1 MRTLPLPARAYLI
14 LVSIIAGA
22 ILLRAALSPGDLLA
36 NGALALLAFLG
47 LLLAHR
53 TQVAFESRP
62 GQSLLFTADDAVTL
76 FCISTLGDAGAWVV
90 ALAVLVVQV
99 WQRRAAERVA
109 FNTAMITITYTLA
122 SLVFH
127 LLQPADS
134 IPFSGLAGPLVFLS
148 VAAVYYC
155 CNMLLV
161 STMMGLAMGRPVL
174 QIYRESILQVSW
186 VHLLTYSIGAGM
198 AALYAVDPWLLVYGV
213 ITLVVARHAFA
224 TVVELNAE
232 TRRRQELAEERALL
246 YEEQARLNQELGR
259 ASKLAALGTFSAGI
273 AHEFNNVLTAVQGH
287 AQLAQ
292 MANSFAE
299 KNYSLEVITRV
310 TQRATSIT
318 NSLLTFA
325 RQREPDL
332 DLNYLQTAIEET
344 VALVRP
350 DLAIDRIAL
359 TQEIADLPPI
369 LCDIGQ
375 LNQVLLNLI
384 TNARDAVR
392 GREGAAIQLTLAQHE
407 GLAVITIVD
416 NGPGIPPDV
425 LDRIFQP
432 FVTTKQKGNGLGMA
446 ICYGIVQGHKGTID
460 IASEVGV
467 GTIVTIQLP
476 MRTEEPPAVLPE
488 HELLE
493 AA

>member
-1 MRTLPLPARAYLI
+1 MHTLPLAARLYLI
-14 LVSIIAGA
+14 LMA
-22 ILLRAALSPGDLLA
+22 LLA
-36 NGALALLAFLG
+36 GWLWWAAAPQAGLLLSQPLPALLAFTG
-47 LLLAHR
+47 LLLAYR
-53 TQVAFESRP
+53 AEVILESRP
-62 GQSLLFTADDAVTL
+62 GHQILFTVDDAIAL
-76 FCISTLGDAGAWVV
+76 FCIITFGAPGVWLV
-90 ALAVLVVQV
+90 AAAVAISQALRGKA
-99 WQRRAAERVA
+99 WERIIFNAAMLSA
-109 FNTAMITITYTLA
+109 TYALTG
-122 SLVFH
+122 LVFRLMH
-127 LLQPADS
+127 EPGS
-134 IPFSGLAGPLVFLS
+134 IPFSGPVGPLIFIT
-148 VAAVYYC
+148 VAATYYC
-155 CNMLLV
+155 SNMLMV
-161 STMMGLAMGRPVL
+161 SLMIALASGGPIL
-174 QIYRESILQVSW
+174 QIYRDSLQQASW
-186 VHLLTYSIGAGM
+186 VHLLTYSIGAST
-198 AALYAVDPWLLVYGV
+198 AALYAVDPWLLIYGV
-213 ITLVVARHAFA
+213 ITLVVARYAFA
-224 TVVELNAE
+224 TVVALNAE

-332 DLNYLQTAIEET
+332 DLSHLQTAIEET

-350 DLAIDRIAL
+350 DLEIDRIKL

-392 GREGAAIQLTLAQHE
+392 GREGAAIQLTLAQVDDR
-407 GLAVITIVD
+407 AVLTIAD

-446 ICYGIVQGHKGTID
+446 ICYGIIQGHKGKID
-460 IASEVGV
+460 ITSEVGV
-467 GTIVTIQLP
+467 GTLVTIQLP
-476 MRTEEPPAVLPE
+476 IRAEESPATLPE
-488 HELLE
+488 HEYME